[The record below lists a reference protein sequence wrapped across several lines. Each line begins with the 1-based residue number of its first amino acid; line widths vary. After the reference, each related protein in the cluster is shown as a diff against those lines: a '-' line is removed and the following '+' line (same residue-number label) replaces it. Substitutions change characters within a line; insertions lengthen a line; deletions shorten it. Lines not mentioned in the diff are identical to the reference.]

1 MPAPF
6 FNSKARIEAINRRI
20 KKLEER
26 VDEEEKAFSTTK
38 RMEVYAEALDVKKEL
53 ESIMPD

>member
-6 FNSKARIEAINRRI
+6 FNSKARREAINRRI

-26 VDEEEKAFSTTK
+26 VDEEEKGLSTTE
-38 RMEVYAEALDVKKEL
+38 RMEVYAEAHEIKKEL
-53 ESIMPD
+53 ESLKPD